1 MSLFTGYS
9 SIVVQVDASII
20 GGAFNANP
28 IGVVDTSFV
37 GAPRSI
43 RESAGHLDPP
53 VLLPRNEAYFV
64 GNFREIL
71 VLAKHNRY
79 VVSVSMG
86 EPNDVDGEANIDA
99 FLFSDTCCVGGA
111 AGNLERFVTVPKW
124 PTIDVN
130 ALARDGQKLPRPEVI
145 PLRIVTSVGKAGIK
159 SDLTDTPPPKLA
171 DGMCQLHHVV
181 VGMGAAEGVFD
192 AAVEVLTVDENEGPF
207 IGRFDS
213 VSLG

>member
-1 MSLFTGYS
+1 MNQAAAEFQQRTGH
-9 SIVVQVDASII
+9 
-20 GGAFNANP
+20 P
-28 IGVVDTSFV
+28 
-37 GAPRSI
+37 
-43 RESAGHLDPP
+43 L
-53 VLLPRNEAYFV
+53 

-99 FLFSDTCCVGGA
+99 FFFSDTCCVGGA